1 MKSLY
6 TSVDIKPSGSKIGY
20 NNKILLLGSCFADNI
35 GEKFT
40 EHYFQATINPYGTL
54 YNPASMARAVGG
66 FRGEIVE
73 WGGLWHSTM
82 HHGCLSGAEKD
93 IVEANCQAAEKL
105 LQEAVREADVV
116 VVTFGTAWVYEM
128 DGEVVANC
136 HKMPANRFLRRC
148 LTVEEIVELWEP
160 IIMRMPDKHWVFT
173 VSPIR
178 HVKDGLHA
186 NQISKAILLQAID
199 NLISSL
205 SLQASK
211 LDYFPS
217 YEIMMDELR
226 DYRFYAEDLVHP
238 SKMAVDY
245 IWERFVD
252 TYMTVDTKNEM
263 RILYQLWLDRH
274 HRFLH
279 PETAEAK
286 AFAERIEKRKNELKS
301 QYHWLK

>member
-1 MKSLY
+1 
-6 TSVDIKPSGSKIGY
+6 
-20 NNKILLLGSCFADNI
+20 
-35 GEKFT
+35 
-40 EHYFQATINPYGTL
+40 
-54 YNPASMARAVGG
+54 
-66 FRGEIVE
+66 
-73 WGGLWHSTM
+73 M

-199 NLISSL
+199 SLISSL

-217 YEIMMDELR
+217 YEIMMDDLR
-226 DYRFYAEDLVHP
+226 DYRFYASDMLHP
-238 SKMAVDY
+238 NDVAIEY
-245 IWERFVD
+245 IWNTFKASFFDDSTAQLVARCERA
-252 TYMTVDTKNEM
+252 YK
-263 RILYQLWLDRH
+263 RIE
-274 HRFLH
+274 HRPFTDNFAEIEKFQN
-279 PETAEAK
+279 ETAKVLNALADEHPHIK
-286 AFAERIEKRKNELKS
+286 PVLQ
-301 QYHWLK
+301 QYYK